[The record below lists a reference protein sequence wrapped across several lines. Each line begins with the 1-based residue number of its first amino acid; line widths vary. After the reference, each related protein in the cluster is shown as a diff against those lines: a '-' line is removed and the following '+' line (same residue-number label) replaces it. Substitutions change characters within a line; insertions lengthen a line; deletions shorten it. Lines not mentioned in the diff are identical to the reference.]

1 MPITE
6 VRPANV
12 FKAPTAPFSNGTLHT
27 GSRLLM
33 ISGQVPVDAQGNNVG
48 KGDIE
53 AQTEQVIANIRAIVE
68 AAGGTLADVSRLLI
82 FLTDR
87 SQLPH
92 VMKVRQRHFSEPY
105 PCATAVV
112 VSGLANADWDVE
124 IEVTA
129 SLP

>member
-1 MPITE
+1 MPLTDI
-6 VRPANV
+6 RPASV
-12 FKAPTAPFSNGTLHT
+12 FKAPTAPFSHGTLAT
-27 GSRLLM
+27 GSRILQ
-33 ISGQVPVDAQGNNVG
+33 ISGQVPVDAAGNNVG

-68 AAGGTLADVSRLLI
+68 EAGGTLADVSRLMI

-87 SQLPH
+87 AHLAK
-92 VMKVRQRHFSEPY
+92 VMEVRKRHFVEPY

-112 VSGLANADWDVE
+112 VSGLANPDWEVE

-129 SLP
+129 SLA

>member
-6 VRPANV
+6 IRPDSV
-12 FKAPTAPFSNGTLHT
+12 FKAPAAPFSQGTLHA
-27 GSRLLM
+27 GNRVLQ
-33 ISGQVPVDAQGNNVG
+33 ISGQVPVDARGNAVG

-87 SQLPH
+87 SQLAK
-92 VMKVRQRHFSEPY
+92 VMEVRKRHFTSPY

-112 VSGLANADWDVE
+112 VSGLANPDWDVE
-124 IEVTA
+124 IEATA